1 MSGCRGQMTQEYTD
15 KMLYNQLLYFDTLF
29 DIEKAKKKASEEDQG
44 LPHESIF
51 IYDRHCICI
60 G

>member
-44 LPHESIF
+44 FTPRKYFHL
-51 IYDRHCICI
+51 R
-60 G
+60 